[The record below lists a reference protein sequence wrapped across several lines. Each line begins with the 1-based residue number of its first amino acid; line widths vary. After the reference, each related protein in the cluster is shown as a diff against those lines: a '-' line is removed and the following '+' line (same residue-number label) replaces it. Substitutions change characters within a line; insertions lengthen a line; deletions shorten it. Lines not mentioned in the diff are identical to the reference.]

1 VSTVKVTSIEALE
14 SLRAALK
21 KFDEEGIAS
30 LQAIKLTLQKAIDW
44 VEIDRPAYWKTQTKL
59 AFDRVAAARTALSTC
74 QMRTVAGR
82 HPSCIEEKVALD
94 KAKRRLQFC
103 QEQIERVKKWG
114 VKVRHEADEFR
125 GRIAGLQ
132 KCLDGEVP
140 AMAEVLSRSIAALTA
155 YVDGNVG
162 EETGS
167 QADAVENAQ
176 NEGPVT
182 GSASGKMP
190 PQ

>member
-1 VSTVKVTSIEALE
+1 MSGSVKVTSIEALE
-14 SLRAALK
+14 SLRSSLK
-21 KFDEEGIAS
+21 KFDDE
-30 LQAIKLTLQKAIDW
+30 AISAVRAMMLTLQKAIDW

-59 AFDRVAAARTALSTC
+59 AFDRVSATRTALSAC

-82 HPSCIEEKVALD
+82 HPSCIEEKVACE

-132 KCLDGEVP
+132 KSLDADVP
-140 AMAEVLSRSIAALTA
+140 QMTELLSRTIAALAA
-155 YVDGNVG
+155 YVEGNLSEEQPAARKDDGG
-162 EETGS
+162 
-167 QADAVENAQ
+167 DAVKEQ
-176 NEGPVT
+176 G
-182 GSASGKMP
+182 
-190 PQ
+190 